1 MRVLLPWIQPTIE
14 WKHSGKN
21 VPILNMC
28 MFPFLD
34 FILYTIQY
42 NDHLDI
48 TYIQLDILSSL
59 EMNYIILED
68 CTHYL

>member
-1 MRVLLPWIQPTIE
+1 
-14 WKHSGKN
+14 
-21 VPILNMC
+21 MC

-48 TYIQLDILSSL
+48 TYIQLDILSRDEL
-59 EMNYIILED
+59 YYIGRLYTLPVNAVSFSMGLGHSQILVSAA
-68 CTHYL
+68 

>member
-1 MRVLLPWIQPTIE
+1 
-14 WKHSGKN
+14 
-21 VPILNMC
+21 MC